1 MPATA
6 RPAQCAPGVSLFLFP
21 AAHCT
26 GLEWLV
32 QHALGICEAH
42 QGGRI

>member
-6 RPAQCAPGVSLFLFP
+6 RLAQCAPGVSLPPLS

-32 QHALGICEAH
+32 QHALGICEPP
-42 QGGRI
+42 QKGRI